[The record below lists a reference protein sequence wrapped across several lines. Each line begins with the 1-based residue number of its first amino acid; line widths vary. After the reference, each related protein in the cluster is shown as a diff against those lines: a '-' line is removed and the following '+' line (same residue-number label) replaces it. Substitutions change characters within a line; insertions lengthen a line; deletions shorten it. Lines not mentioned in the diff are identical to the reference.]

1 MNKKSKKGIYIL
13 ILSIVV
19 ISVVIILWATEK
31 PQKEMKMAE
40 DTTIPSVAEIATEV
54 ALQSDVTYGEN
65 SVNAYEYIL
74 GIMNSP
80 QYWSEDEYFPV
91 YSADYL
97 ETEARK
103 TLVNATGWTLID
115 AKSAT
120 FKRGYETE
128 LSISFA
134 DHKAVSKDAA
144 KGITYVLDYKNNE
157 YYVEINGAKNPV
169 TLHKDEDGYWNTSFG
184 LLEKTFT
191 DYEKLFKA
199 SGCPLLEMPE
209 GTLEKYKSLKV
220 KPASLKDDGLIHK
233 VWKEKGFSF
242 NWENAD
248 LPWLD
253 NYKDI
258 QRKQVPESTLYE
270 TSYEHID
277 GSVEHF
283 MIGGYSPL
291 YLVLADKNSS
301 KQYQGTNTW
310 FEEISVYDNIVEALC
325 AYYLAPAMKNLYG
338 YDAVYFT
345 DAEKLKGPSD
355 IYMMSSRNDF
365 DKGFSINYKENRQ
378 AVLELF
384 PKGNMFVS
392 VAYTYDINNYDF
404 LMLQQKV
411 RDLYSYY
418 GQKYPY
424 AEDFLGN
431 FLLVYSIE
439 AQTLLGLR

>member
-13 ILSIVV
+13 ILSIVI
-19 ISVVIILWATEK
+19 ISIAIILKITGSFQAK
-31 PQKEMKMAE
+31 KAE
-40 DTTIPSVAEIATEV
+40 EGANPSVAEVATEA
-54 ALQSDVTYGEN
+54 ALQSDVSFGE
-65 SVNAYEYIL
+65 SKVNAYEYIL

-80 QYWSEDEYFPV
+80 QYWSEEEYFPV

-97 ETEARK
+97 EDEARK
-103 TLVNATGWTLID
+103 TLINATGWELADIKT
-115 AKSAT
+115 AT
-120 FKRGYETE
+120 FKRGYKTQ

-134 DHKAVSKDAA
+134 EHKAVSKDEA
-144 KGITYVLDYKNNE
+144 KGVTYVLDYKNDD
-157 YYVEINGAKNPV
+157 YYVEMNGQVLPV

-184 LLEKTFT
+184 MLEKTFT
-191 DYEKLFKA
+191 DYEKLFRA
-199 SGCPLLEMPE
+199 AGCPLLEMAE

-220 KPASLKDDGLIHK
+220 YPASLKEDDLIHA
-233 VWKEKGFSF
+233 VWKEDGFSF
-242 NWENAD
+242 NWENSD
-248 LPWLD
+248 LPWLE

-258 QRKQVPESTLYE
+258 QRKEVPESELYE
-270 TSYEHID
+270 TSYERLD
-277 GSVEHF
+277 GSIEHY
-283 MIGGYSPL
+283 MIGGNSPL

-310 FEEISVYDNIVEALC
+310 FEEISVYDNIVEGLAT
-325 AYYLAPAMKNLYG
+325 YYLAPAMKNLYG

-345 DAEKLKGPSD
+345 DAANISGPSD
-355 IYMMSSRNDF
+355 VYRMSTRNEF
-365 DKGFSINYKENRQ
+365 DKGFSINYKDGRQ
-378 AVLELF
+378 AILELF

-404 LMLQQKV
+404 LMLEQKV

-424 AEDFLGN
+424 ADDYVGN
-431 FLLVYSIE
+431 FLLVYSLE